1 MISLIDY
8 CSERSYPECDTDAL
22 LVRLDAIYAELDA
35 LLLQN
40 DGLLTS
46 ICITAPSLV
55 TSVNIIIE
63 GQKKMVLSKGA
74 AEALL
79 FGHLA
84 EALSNP
90 FALVMIQKYDSLML
104 FVRNV
109 LEEYFLIPMR
119 SPKVSLRLS
128 LWEVRDA
135 VSELLTNMLK
145 ASKEAQFS
153 LSLIFAAQF

>member
-1 MISLIDY
+1 MISFIDY
-8 CSERSYPECDTDAL
+8 CSERPYPECDTHTL
-22 LVRLDAIYAELDA
+22 LVRLDAIYAELNE

-40 DGLLTS
+40 NGALTS

-63 GQKKMVLSKGA
+63 GQKKMVHSKGA

-90 FALVMIQKYDSLML
+90 LTLVLIQKYDSLML
-104 FVRNV
+104 FVRNI

-128 LWEVRDA
+128 LWEVRDI
-135 VSELLTNMLK
+135 STK
-145 ASKEAQFS
+145 S
-153 LSLIFAAQF
+153 LHGYIRS